1 MRLNTTDN
9 PMVNVDFRLVFCY
22 TDTIKLGDERMRK
35 ETTRK
40 DIMDA
45 FWELYK
51 AKDISKISV
60 REICELAGYHR
71 TTFYAHFND
80 VYDVLEQLER
90 SLIPSYELIIQE
102 LGSSC
107 ETLNLEHLVQILLKL
122 FQNNGE
128 YLRIF
133 LGQRRDPYLQDRVK
147 EIIRPIFLQYIK
159 PKQLPDSHAQYIFE
173 YHVSSVLAVISFW
186 FENDNDITKEEL
198 MNLLLTISNQ
208 GVFNLIQ
215 KR

>member
-1 MRLNTTDN
+1 MGLNTTDN

-90 SLIPSYELIIQE
+90 SLIPSYELIAKK
-102 LGSSC
+102 LGSSY
-107 ETLNLEHLVQILLKL
+107 ETLNLEHFVQMLLEL
-122 FQNNGE
+122 FQINGE
-128 YLRIF
+128 YLRIL
-133 LGQRRDPYLQDRVK
+133 LGQRRDPYLKDRVK
-147 EIIRPIFLQYIK
+147 EIIRPIFLQYVK
-159 PKQLPDSHAQYIFE
+159 PEQLSEAYIQYIFE
-173 YHVSSVLAVISFW
+173 YHVSGVLAVIGFW
-186 FENDNDITKEEL
+186 FENGNDITKEEL
-198 MNLLLTISNQ
+198 MNLLLSISNQ